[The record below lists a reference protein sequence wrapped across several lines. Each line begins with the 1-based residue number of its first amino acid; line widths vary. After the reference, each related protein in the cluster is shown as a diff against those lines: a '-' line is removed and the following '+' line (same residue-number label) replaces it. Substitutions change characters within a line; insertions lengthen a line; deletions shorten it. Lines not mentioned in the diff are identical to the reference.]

1 MGTVGRRRM
10 IVAALV
16 LSVALGA
23 AGQAAAGPV
32 AAAPAAA
39 EDENRFARDFG
50 YGVGAFFTN
59 LVYMPAKFV
68 YATLGGVTGGFAYV
82 LTGLKFDVAK
92 RIWVPSTGGDYV
104 VTPSMLKGEEPIYFS
119 GETKERHASHAGAAE
134 EDLDAKPGTTGG
146 AAPKSY

>member
-1 MGTVGRRRM
+1 MEEEAMGTVGRRRT

-16 LSVALGA
+16 LSVSLSM
-23 AGQAAAGPV
+23 AG
-32 AAAPAAA
+32 PAAA

-59 LVYMPAKFV
+59 LIYMPTKFV

-82 LTGLKFDVAK
+82 LTGLNFDVAK

-104 VTPSMLKGEEPIYFS
+104 ITPSMLKGEDPIYFS
-119 GETKERHASHAGAAE
+119 GETKERHASRARAAE
-134 EDLDAKPGTTGG
+134 EDLDARPGADG
-146 AAPKSY
+146 APKSY